1 MSSASL
7 LPRCLQVK
15 KDAATDTKCK
25 GVSLLLIQ
33 RLDKAPFDLERN
45 AKKPIK
51 CYLYSQLRKVLLHFF
66 CIMWTPAWS
75 RSQKSHLTAKEGKL
89 GPAPQ
94 PLSWAAAEP
103 GEVYA
108 GLEECSRTRKT
119 KLSGKQHSI
128 FFFFF
133 FPFLLF
139 YFRKVICS
147 FWSLLTGSSF
157 RNHSKPSIASSFY
170 ELVRRVL
177 KALEKPGMAPRPT
190 LLCQW
195 PGSGHW

>member
-1 MSSASL
+1 MLFVQSI
-7 LPRCLQVK
+7 K
-15 KDAATDTKCK
+15 KGSFA
-25 GVSLLLIQ
+25 
-33 RLDKAPFDLERN
+33 F
-45 AKKPIK
+45 
-51 CYLYSQLRKVLLHFF
+51 LLHYVNSSLVKITEKPPD
-66 CIMWTPAWS
+66 CQGRQAWTSA
-75 RSQKSHLTAKEGKL
+75 A
-89 GPAPQ
+89 APQ
-94 PLSWAAAEP
+94 LSS
-103 GEVYA
+103 
-108 GLEECSRTRKT
+108 SRTWRSLCWAGGMQQNKKNKTFRKT
-119 KLSGKQHSI
+119 TQHL
-128 FFFFF
+128 FFFF

-177 KALEKPGMAPRPT
+177 KAPEKPGMAPRPT